1 MRCTHATIAASPA
14 AVILGHSNFA
24 GQIAMLPELPKFCPA
39 GSGKLFCLSELEKTR
54 EFWPYGLINSTFFYP
69 TSALLQNARCVL
81 RTDKLHVLGLNSCP
95 SGCFPQAVA
104 KACGDSQLHHP
115 PEQTKKGWVGG
126 SEKFTQSMLGY

>member
-54 EFWPYGLINSTFFYP
+54 EFWPYGLINSTIDNRKAFRAVISITNDLPFF
-69 TSALLQNARCVL
+69 R
-81 RTDKLHVLGLNSCP
+81 D
-95 SGCFPQAVA
+95 F
-104 KACGDSQLHHP
+104 
-115 PEQTKKGWVGG
+115 
-126 SEKFTQSMLGY
+126 